1 MTKKK
6 KCDFR
11 MPPVEKVDGVPYKER
26 YVMYC
31 ACGCTVF
38 GNTEEECKATW
49 LKHVEGKL

>member
-11 MPPVEKVDGVPYKER
+11 VPPIEKVDGVPYKER
-26 YVMYC
+26 YVLYC

-38 GNTEEECKATW
+38 GNTEEECKTTW